1 MNSVYRLY
9 IIIKHNVVR
18 QMRSYPFFIVI
29 GLTIFLSYACVP
41 AASAGYEVF
50 YIGGV
55 RGEYNS
61 NWLGG
66 MGAVLSSML
75 IWLFGFYMLRSG
87 VSEDERLRTEQ
98 LIASSPVSN
107 FQYIFMK
114 TFSHF
119 VVFVMIEAIFIT
131 AFIVMQFVRG
141 EDISLQIGGYLYPF
155 FYIVLPSFTMLAALT
170 VFFDVCPGLKGVIG
184 NVIFFFL
191 WVFLGVIALE
201 NPNYYSDVFGL
212 HVIIT
217 DMFHDAMVTYEF
229 LRGSEEGGSFGYY
242 VVDGAVQTFQW
253 DGVTWSYDILL
264 TRALWLF
271 AAMVC
276 VSITSLLFTRFR
288 NTQSKNNPFIKKT
301 KVKEIHKNTP
311 FILTTI
317 KKRKKVNML
326 SLIKAEILLML
337 KGFTVWWYMI
347 SIGIIIFGMFC
358 PLSVSKSWLPVTM
371 IWPIAVWSQM
381 ITKAKF
387 YRTDQMILSSCSPF
401 YQFFAAWIVG
411 MIVSLIISSGVI
423 VQFLLLGETVLLMS
437 WLSSIVFIPTLSLA
451 LGVWS
456 GSRKLFEV
464 VFILWWYLGPVNG
477 IPYLDF
483 LGIKS
488 TQPILYVSLSFILLC
503 IAIVG
508 RQRMVRS

>member
-1 MNSVYRLY
+1 M
-9 IIIKHNVVR
+9 R
-18 QMRSYPFFIVI
+18 QIRSYPFFIVI

-61 NWLGG
+61 NWIGG
-66 MGAVLSSML
+66 MGTILSSML

-87 VSEDERLRTEQ
+87 VSEDERLRTGQ

-107 FQYIFMK
+107 FQYIFTK

-119 VVFVMIEAIFIT
+119 AIFVMIEAIFIT

-141 EDISLQIGGYLYPF
+141 EDVSLQIGGYLYPF
-155 FYIVLPSFTMLAALT
+155 FYIVLPSFTILAALT
-170 VFFDVCPGLKGVIG
+170 VFFDVCPGLKGVTG

-191 WVFLGVIALE
+191 WIFLGIIALE
-201 NPNYYSDVFGL
+201 NPNHYLDVFGL
-212 HVIIT
+212 HVMIT
-217 DMFHDAMVTYEF
+217 DMFHDAMDTYEF

-242 VVDGAVQTFQW
+242 AVEGEVQTFQW

-271 AAMVC
+271 VAMVC

-288 NTQSKNNPFIKKT
+288 NNQLKNNQLKNNSFVKKT
-301 KVKEIHKNTP
+301 EVRETHKNTP
-311 FILTTI
+311 FVLTMI
-317 KKRKKVNML
+317 KKRNKVNML

-347 SIGIIIFGMFC
+347 AVGLIIFAIFC
-358 PLSVSKSWLPVTM
+358 PLSVSKSWLPITM
-371 IWPIAVWSQM
+371 IWPIAIWSQM

-387 YRTDQMILSSCSPF
+387 YRTDQMILSSFSPL
-401 YQFFAAWIVG
+401 YQFFAAWIAG

-423 VQFLLLGETVLLMS
+423 VQFLLSGETVLLMS

-464 VFILWWYLGPVNG
+464 VYILWWYLGPVND

-483 LGIKS
+483 LGVKS

-508 RQRMVRS
+508 QQRMVRS